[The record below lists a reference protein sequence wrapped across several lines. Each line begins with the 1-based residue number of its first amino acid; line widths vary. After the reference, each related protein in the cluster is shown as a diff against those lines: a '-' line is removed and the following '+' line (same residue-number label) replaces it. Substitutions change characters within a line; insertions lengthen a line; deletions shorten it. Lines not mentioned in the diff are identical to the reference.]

1 MPSSSPSDAPSL
13 TPSKV
18 PSDTPTGEPTFSIKP
33 SPSPSRAPIAPTSLP
48 TTLAPTIAATDAP
61 TATVCPD
68 TCLGDRTIRFTVEKL
83 DFKGKGCAYASRWD
97 ELVESRCAI
106 PEFSLNCCD
115 TCCTEC
121 PGDYTEKKFEIAGID
136 GRKSCAWAARK
147 KTAERC
153 QYPEVAANCCET
165 CALTLN

>member
-1 MPSSSPSDAPSL
+1 M
-13 TPSKV
+13 
-18 PSDTPTGEPTFSIKP
+18 PSDTPTDDPTWSIKP
-33 SPSPSRAPIAPTSLP
+33 SPAPSSFPIAITPAP
-48 TTLAPTIAATDAP
+48 TTGAPTIVVTDAP
-61 TATVCPD
+61 TARTVCPD
-68 TCLGDRTIRFTVEKL
+68 SCLGDRTIRFTVEKL
-83 DFKGKGCAYASRWD
+83 DFKGKGCAYASRYI

-106 PEFSLNCCD
+106 AEFSLNCCD

-165 CALTLN
+165 CAV